1 MRLLFP
7 NGEHSQILLS
17 DGVSRVGSDA
27 GNEVQLALD
36 GIQPSHAEIELAAGS
51 MRLRPLG
58 GARISV
64 NGTPVTG
71 ETSVGAGDRLAFADV
86 QARVVAIERA
96 SSAPPPSK
104 ADVDDTGATKL
115 RMALPKLIL
124 RGVSGAAFGKTFPIA
139 KEMIIG
145 RQHDCDIP
153 IAAEEI
159 SRHHVRIKPGAEGL
173 LVEDLGSAN
182 GTYINGKRVQQ
193 GLLKAGD
200 ELRLDSIRF
209 MLIAPGMEIPRSA
222 DKPTAPSALRPESAG
237 SKLPLV
243 IGVLLALVLA
253 AGAVWYFALR

>member
-1 MRLLFP
+1 MKLLFP
-7 NGEHSQILLS
+7 NGEHSQVLLS
-17 DGVSRVGSDA
+17 DGISRVGSEA
-27 GNEVQLALD
+27 SCQVRLAFE
-36 GIQPSHAEIELAAGS
+36 GVEPAHAELELAAGTL
-51 MRLRPLG
+51 RLRPLG
-58 GARISV
+58 SGRVSV
-64 NGTPVTG
+64 NGAPVSA
-71 ETSVGAGDRLAFADV
+71 EMQVSAGDRLAFAEV
-86 QARVVAIERA
+86 QARVVAVERA
-96 SSAPPPSK
+96 SSAPRPAK
-104 ADVDDTGATKL
+104 AEVDDTGATKL

-124 RGVSGAAFGKTFPIA
+124 RGVSGAAFGKTFPVA

-209 MLIAPGMEIPRSA
+209 MLIAPGMEIPRGS
-222 DKPTAPSALRPESAG
+222 DKPTAPSKLPETTG
-237 SKLPLV
+237 SKLPMV
-243 IGVLLALVLA
+243 IGSLVGLAVV
-253 AGAVWYFALR
+253 AGAVWYFVLR